1 MIPTTVAVLQIIIP
15 VILIARLFEARRR
28 SLLASLLY
36 LLGLIA
42 YVAAIAIAGVWL
54 VLPWYTALVYLSVV
68 AIGMRY
74 RASDLRTLRWRPA
87 GRLAYVELG
96 ICVLFVA
103 GASGLFVQA
112 VAARRAPAAQAS
124 VNLSFPLNGGTYY
137 VVNGG
142 GGALA
147 NAHVE
152 TLAEHARL
160 YRGQSYAVDIARV
173 DERGLRA
180 SALAPSSLEEYAS
193 VGEPVLAP
201 CDGRVLQLENTAP
214 DMIPP
219 TPDSQRLAGNF
230 VFIDCGAAQVLLA
243 HLQRGSVT
251 VRAGQSVSAG
261 LRLGAIGNSGNSDE
275 PHLHLH
281 AQRAAKAGATSMLE
295 GDPIPV
301 TFYGRALARNDV
313 VRTAAV
319 PAPAMT
325 ETGLLY
331 GQLGSTVVALL
342 MLVVSVRW
350 RRAGLAMFAL
360 LFAWASLANART
372 AWTSPMDY
380 LGYAPFAL
388 IDVYR
393 QFIFGFFAQHVTAI
407 VLTIAAC
414 QAFIA
419 VALLRGGR
427 WRQAGLAGAIAFL
440 LAIAPLGVGSGLPAT
455 PIMALGAAVLWRE
468 RRKPGAVI
476 EMPSRRPATLRR
488 AA

>member
-15 VILIARLFEARRR
+15 VILLARLFEARRR
-28 SLLASLLY
+28 SLLASMMY
-36 LLGLIA
+36 LAGLIA
-42 YVAAIAIAGVWL
+42 YIAATAVAGVWL

-68 AIGMRY
+68 AIGVRY
-74 RASDLRTLRWRPA
+74 RAYDLRTLRWRPV
-87 GRLAYVELG
+87 GRLAYVELA
-96 ICVLFVA
+96 ICALFVA
-103 GASGLFVQA
+103 GAGGLFVQA
-112 VAARRAPAAQAS
+112 VAARRPPAAPPS
-124 VNLSFPLNGGTYY
+124 INLSFPLSGGTYY
-137 VVNGG
+137 VASGG
-142 GGALA
+142 GGELA

-152 TLAEHARL
+152 TLAESATP
-160 YRGQSYAVDIARV
+160 YRGQSYGVDIVRI
-173 DERGLRA
+173 DERGRRA
-180 SALAPSSLEEYAS
+180 SGIAPSGLEEYVS
-193 VGEPVLAP
+193 LGEPVLAP
-201 CDGRVLQLENTAP
+201 CDGRVLQVENTAP
-214 DMIPP
+214 DMTPP
-219 TPDSQRLAGNF
+219 TADRERLAGNF
-230 VFIDCGAAQVLLA
+230 VLLACGTAQVFLG
-243 HLQRGSVT
+243 HFRQGSVT
-251 VRAGQSVSAG
+251 VQAGQSVGAG

-281 AQRAAKAGATSMLE
+281 AQRPAKAGATSMLD
-295 GDPIPV
+295 GDPVPM

-325 ETGLLY
+325 ETELLY

-350 RRAGLAMFAL
+350 RRAGLATFAM
-360 LFAWASLANART
+360 LFAWASVANART

-380 LGYAPFAL
+380 LGYASFAL
-388 IDVYR
+388 LDVYR
-393 QFIFGFFAQHVTAI
+393 QFIFGFFAQHLTPI
-407 VLTIAAC
+407 VLAIAAC

-440 LAIAPLGVGSGLPAT
+440 LAIVPLGVGSGLPAT
-455 PIMALGAAVLWRE
+455 PIMALGAAALWRE

-476 EMPSRRPATLRR
+476 EMPARRPEALRR

>member
-1 MIPTTVAVLQIIIP
+1 MIATTVAVLQIIIP
-15 VILIARLFEARRR
+15 LILIARLFEARRR
-28 SLLASLLY
+28 SLLASMLY
-36 LLGLIA
+36 LAGLIG
-42 YVAAIAIAGVWL
+42 YVAAIAIAGIWL
-54 VLPWYTALVYLSVV
+54 VLPWYTALVYLSVL
-68 AIGMRY
+68 AIGVRY
-74 RASDLRTLRWRPA
+74 RAHDLRTLRWRPV

-96 ICVLFVA
+96 ICALFVI
-103 GASGLFVQA
+103 GASGLFWQA
-112 VAARRAPAAQAS
+112 VAARRAPAAQPS
-124 VNLSFPLNGGTYY
+124 VNLSLPLNGGTYY
-137 VVNGG
+137 VANGG
-142 GGALA
+142 GGELA

-152 TLAEHARL
+152 TLAESARL
-160 YRGQSYAVDIARV
+160 YRGQSYGVDIVRI

-180 SALAPSSLEEYAS
+180 SGIAPSDLEEYVS

-201 CDGRVLQLENTAP
+201 CDGRVLQVENTAP
-214 DMIPP
+214 DTTPP
-219 TPDSQRLAGNF
+219 AADRERLAGNF
-230 VFIDCGAAQVLLA
+230 VLLDCGAAQVFLG
-243 HLQRGSVT
+243 HLRQGSATVQVGQQVT
-251 VRAGQSVSAG
+251 AGR
-261 LRLGAIGNSGNSDE
+261 RLGAIGNSGNSDE

-281 AQRAAKAGATSMLE
+281 AQRPAQAGAASMLD
-295 GDPIPV
+295 GDPVAV
-301 TFYGRALARNDV
+301 TFYGRALARNDI

-319 PAPAMT
+319 PPPAIT
-325 ETGLLY
+325 ETELLY

-380 LGYAPFAL
+380 LGYASFAL

-393 QFIFGFFAQHVTAI
+393 QIILGFFAQHVTAI

-419 VALLRGGR
+419 AALLRGGR
-427 WRQAGLAGAIAFL
+427 WRHAGLAGAIAFL
-440 LAIAPLGVGSGLPAT
+440 LAIAPLGIGSGLPAT

-476 EMPSRRPATLRR
+476 EMPSRRPETLRR

>member
-28 SLLASLLY
+28 SLLGSMLY
-36 LLGLIA
+36 LVGLIA
-42 YVAAIAIAGVWL
+42 YIAATAIAGIWL

-68 AIGMRY
+68 AVGVRY
-74 RASDLRTLRWRPA
+74 RAHDLRTLRWRPV

-96 ICVLFVA
+96 VCVLFVA

-112 VAARRAPAAQAS
+112 VAAQRAPAAQAP

-137 VVNGG
+137 VASGG
-142 GGALA
+142 GGQMA
-147 NAHVE
+147 NVHVE
-152 TLAEHARL
+152 TLAGHARL
-160 YRGQSYAVDIARV
+160 YRGQSYAVDIVRI

-180 SALAPSSLEEYAS
+180 SGVAPSSLEQYAS

-201 CDGRVLQLENTAP
+201 CDGRVLQAENSVP
-214 DMIPP
+214 DAMPP
-219 TPDSQRLAGNF
+219 TADRERLAGSF
-230 VFIDCGAAQVLLA
+230 VLVDCGAAQVFLG
-243 HLQRGSVT
+243 HLRQGSVT
-251 VRAGQSVSAG
+251 VQAGQRVGAG

-281 AQRAAKAGATSMLE
+281 AQRPVKAGATSMLD
-295 GDPIPV
+295 GDPVPV

-319 PAPAMT
+319 PPPAMT
-325 ETGLLY
+325 ETELLY
-331 GQLGSTVVALL
+331 GQLGSTIVALL

-350 RRAGLAMFAL
+350 RRAGLAAFAL
-360 LFAWASLANART
+360 LFAWAAVANART
-372 AWTSPMDY
+372 AWISPMDY
-380 LGYAPFAL
+380 LGYASFAL

-407 VLTIAAC
+407 VLAIAAC

-427 WRQAGLAGAIAFL
+427 WRRVGLAGAIAFL

-455 PIMALGAAVLWRE
+455 PIMALGAAALWRE
-468 RRKPGAVI
+468 RRNRGAVI
-476 EMPSRRPATLRR
+476 EMPTRRPETLRR

>member
-28 SLLASLLY
+28 SLLAAMLY

-42 YVAAIAIAGVWL
+42 YIAATAIAGVWL
-54 VLPWYTALVYLSVV
+54 VLPWYTALAYLSVV
-68 AIGMRY
+68 AIAVWY
-74 RASDLRTLRWRPA
+74 RADDLRRLRWRPV
-87 GRLAYVELG
+87 GRFAYVELG
-96 ICVLFVA
+96 VCALLVA

-112 VAARRAPAAQAS
+112 VAARRAPPAQPS

-137 VVNGG
+137 VANGG
-142 GGALA
+142 SSELA

-152 TLAEHARL
+152 TLAGHARL
-160 YRGQSYAVDIARV
+160 YRGQSYAVDLVRIDA
-173 DERGLRA
+173 RGLRA
-180 SALAPSSLEEYAS
+180 SGIAPPGLEEYAS
-193 VGEPVLAP
+193 IGEPVLAP
-201 CDGRVLQLENTAP
+201 CDGRVLQVENAAP
-214 DMIPP
+214 DMTPP
-219 TPDSQRLAGNF
+219 TADRERFAGNF
-230 VFIDCGAAQVLLA
+230 VLLDCGAAQVFLG
-243 HLQRGSVT
+243 HLRHGSVT
-251 VRAGQSVSAG
+251 VQAGQSVGAG
-261 LRLGAIGNSGNSDE
+261 VRLAAIGNSGNSDE

-281 AQRAAKAGATSMLE
+281 AQRPAKAGATSMLD
-295 GDPIPV
+295 GDPVPV
-301 TFYGRALARNDV
+301 TFYGRALARNDI
-313 VRTAAV
+313 VRTAAI
-319 PAPAMT
+319 PPPAMT
-325 ETGLLY
+325 ETELLY

-342 MLVVSVRW
+342 MLMVSVRW
-350 RRAGLAMFAL
+350 RRAGLVMFAV
-360 LFAWASLANART
+360 LFAWASMANARA
-372 AWTSPMDY
+372 AWSSPMDY

-407 VLTIAAC
+407 VLTIAAS

-419 VALLRGGR
+419 AALLRGGR
-427 WRQAGLAGAIAFL
+427 WRQVGLAGAIAFL

-476 EMPSRRPATLRR
+476 EMPSRRPETLRR